1 MSGGEPLAEPVHP
14 ETPMQTTT
22 LGRTNL
28 QVSRMGAGAGG
39 PSRIGQ
45 KNGLSEEQSADL
57 LRRAFDCGVNF
68 VDTAEGYG
76 TEPVVGRALKCRDR
90 SSIVISTK
98 KSTRNIDVTPR
109 MLRASLDQSL
119 HKLGTDY
126 IDLYNLHGVV
136 PQDYPY
142 LVRDIYP
149 ELQKAQEQGKIR
161 FVGLSEMFGEDMGH
175 TMLQQAL
182 ADDLWDVL
190 MVGFNLLNQTARARV
205 LAKAIA
211 QNVGIQIMFAVRKA
225 LAHPDHLRPFIED
238 LVQKGQLDPAELEG
252 FPDFLLAETESL
264 PDAAYRFCRD
274 EPGVHIVLS
283 GTGNAEHLEANLASF
298 ARRPLGPAT
307 RERLAHIFRNVD
319 STTGQS
325 I

>member
-1 MSGGEPLAEPVHP
+1 MSEGEILEDPVHP
-14 ETPMQTTT
+14 GAQVQTTT

-28 QVSRMGAGAGG
+28 RVSRMGAGAGG

-45 KNGLSEEQSADL
+45 KTGLTEAQSAAL
-57 LRRAFDCGVNF
+57 LRPAFDRGVNF

-76 TEPVVGRALKCRDR
+76 TEPIVGRALKGRDR

-98 KSTRNIDVTPR
+98 KSTRNIDVTPQIQR
-109 MLRASLDQSL
+109 ESLDQSL
-119 HKLGTDY
+119 KKLGTDY

-136 PQDYPY
+136 PQDYAY
-142 LVRDIYP
+142 LVQDIYP

-175 TMLQQAL
+175 NMLQQAL
-182 ADDLWDVL
+182 ADALWDVL
-190 MVGFNLLNQTARARV
+190 MVGFNLLNQTARERV
-205 LAKAIA
+205 FAKAIA

-225 LAHPDHLRPFIED
+225 LIHPDNLRPFVED
-238 LVQKGQLDPAELEG
+238 LVQKEQLDPADLDG
-252 FPDFLLAETESL
+252 FPDFLLAETVSL

-274 EPGVHIVLS
+274 EPGVHVVLS
-283 GTGNAEHLEANLASF
+283 GTGNAEHLETNLASF
-298 ARRPLGPAT
+298 DRPPLSPTT

-325 I
+325 V